1 MVRVCDVTGAKSRFE
16 GRRIPHW
23 PKDGNAIGIE
33 PTAACKGL
41 LAYHGMTIGTYMT
54 LRDQHRRRSI
64 SASIC
69 LFVVVLLYAP
79 LAGAVWSSYQSACC
93 TSGQCPI
100 PGHHHQK
107 TPAAPAN
114 HMDCGH
120 DVSGMMACSMSCC
133 HDSDRS
139 LVTSIAFLLPPSVAD
154 AASAAIKSPI
164 ELAKPLD
171 FPRPIEP
178 LSPPPRF
185 ASAAA

>member
-1 MVRVCDVTGAKSRFE
+1 
-16 GRRIPHW
+16 
-23 PKDGNAIGIE
+23 
-33 PTAACKGL
+33 
-41 LAYHGMTIGTYMT
+41 MT

-64 SASIC
+64 SAGIC

-79 LAGAVWSSYQSACC
+79 LAGAAWSWYQSACC
-93 TSGQCPI
+93 ASGQCAI

-107 TPAAPAN
+107 PRAAPAN
-114 HMDCGH
+114 QMDCEH
-120 DVSGMMACSMSCC
+120 DKSGMMTCSMSCC

-139 LVTSIAFLLPPSVAD
+139 LVTSIAFVLPPSVAV

-171 FPRPIEP
+171 FPRSIEP

-185 ASAAA
+185 LSAAA